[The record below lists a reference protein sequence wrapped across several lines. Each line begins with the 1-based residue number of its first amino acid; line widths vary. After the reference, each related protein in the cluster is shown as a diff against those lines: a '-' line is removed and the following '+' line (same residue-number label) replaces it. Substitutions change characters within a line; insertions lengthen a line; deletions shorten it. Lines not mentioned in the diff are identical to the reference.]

1 MQQDDIFYKIS
12 YVVEGGDFPGAI
24 VNRDRKPQV
33 GEELIFDG
41 HVFEILEIMEL
52 TPPVGKFGFLHATCK
67 FVREAS

>member
-1 MQQDDIFYKIS
+1 MQQNDIFYKIS
-12 YVVEGGDFPGAI
+12 YVVEGGEHPGAI
-24 VNRDRKPQV
+24 VNRDEKPAV

-67 FVREAS
+67 YVRTE